1 MKGELIMFYDY
12 HVHSNF
18 SPDSKTSMTKMIET
32 CINLGLKEVCFTD
45 HMDYD
50 VKQTDKFVLDY
61 KEYLKTLE
69 LMQNKYKGKI
79 TIKKGIELGLQ
90 PHLIEKYNQDMK
102 NYKFDFI
109 ICSQHAIDKNDL
121 YYDEYFKNK
130 SQKQAYE
137 VYYKTLYDIIKNYNN
152 YRVVGHVD
160 LIKRYGNYSNIL
172 KDSLFIDII
181 ESILKEAIY
190 KGKGIEINT
199 SCFRYKLPDLT
210 PSRKIIS
217 LYKDL
222 GGEIITT
229 GSDAHSPAFISCK
242 FDYICSYL
250 KDLGFKYI
258 STFNNLKPNFIKL

>member
-90 PHLIEKYNQDMK
+90 PHLIEKYNQDMPMK
-102 NYKFDFI
+102 FI
-109 ICSQHAIDKNDL
+109 IKHFMI
-121 YYDEYFKNK
+121 
-130 SQKQAYE
+130 
-137 VYYKTLYDIIKNYNN
+137 
-152 YRVVGHVD
+152 
-160 LIKRYGNYSNIL
+160 
-172 KDSLFIDII
+172 
-181 ESILKEAIY
+181 
-190 KGKGIEINT
+190 
-199 SCFRYKLPDLT
+199 
-210 PSRKIIS
+210 
-217 LYKDL
+217 
-222 GGEIITT
+222 
-229 GSDAHSPAFISCK
+229 
-242 FDYICSYL
+242 
-250 KDLGFKYI
+250 
-258 STFNNLKPNFIKL
+258 

>member
-1 MKGELIMFYDY
+1 MKGEIIMFYDY

-32 CINLGLKEVCFTD
+32 AINLGLKEICFTD

-50 VKQTDKFVLDY
+50 VKQTDKFILNY
-61 KEYLKTLE
+61 NEYLHTLE
-69 LMQNKYKGKI
+69 LMQDKYRNKI

-90 PHLIEKYNQDMK
+90 PHLIEKYNKDMK
-102 NYKFDFI
+102 NNKFDFI

-121 YYDEYFKNK
+121 YYDEYFLDKN
-130 SQKQAYE
+130 QYEAYE
-137 VYYKTLYDIIKNYNN
+137 TYYKTYYEIVKNFNSYS
-152 YRVVGHVD
+152 VLGHLD
-160 LIKRYGNYSNIL
+160 LIKRYGNYDTPLGDN
-172 KDSLFIDII
+172 LFMDII
-181 ESILKEAIY
+181 EAILKEAIQNN
-190 KGKGIEINT
+190 KGIEINT
-199 SCFRYKLPDLT
+199 SCFRYELPDLT

-242 FDYICSYL
+242 FDYTYSYL

-258 STFNNLKPNFIKL
+258 CTFDNLEPNFIKL

>member
-1 MKGELIMFYDY
+1 MDKGCQNEIEEC
-12 HVHSNF
+12 VSNIAYENYEG
-18 SPDSKTSMTKMIET
+18 SP
-32 CINLGLKEVCFTD
+32 INE
-45 HMDYD
+45 
-50 VKQTDKFVLDY
+50 
-61 KEYLKTLE
+61 
-69 LMQNKYKGKI
+69 
-79 TIKKGIELGLQ
+79 
-90 PHLIEKYNQDMK
+90 P
-102 NYKFDFI
+102 NYKVAKTYLLKLLNEYEDPGAANTLGYL
-109 ICSQHAIDKNDL
+109 HY
-121 YYDEYFKNK
+121 YYDDSVDHFKKAFEYFKNK
-130 SQKQAYE
+130 SQKEAYE

-152 YRVVGHVD
+152 YSVVGHVD

-190 KGKGIEINT
+190 KGKGIELNT